1 MYLRDITNHKS
12 IKMKKLM
19 KLISNAIKCTIA
31 ITLLYSCQ
39 NTGGVWLKDG
49 DNSGKTYQFGNP
61 EDLTNLE
68 ELAKAYSEKDTLSL
82 FTFYNKEFL
91 TQNRRRNT
99 SRWMESMEKITMEPY
114 KIIPL
119 HLKDSDFKHVLA
131 WSKEERIYKNGS
143 YEMLD
148 LMESFT
154 LDDAGKVKGFKQW
167 VAIDSVNF
175 GQRMGG
181 KFLGRQK
188 GEYSG
193 RPFVFSNR
201 NETQIIEKL
210 VDDYNNMRIE
220 GMEKAFADTVTIDDY
235 KGNKMTLDQK
245 DFKSFFSPYKE
256 LDWKIISIV
265 PIKIMG
271 TDAASGVIVYGN
283 ETRVMRNGK
292 KWQMDLMEIFY
303 FDLDG
308 KISSIVQFARP

>member
-1 MYLRDITNHKS
+1 MKS
-12 IKMKKLM
+12 ILKLR
-19 KLISNAIKCTIA
+19 IN
-31 ITLLYSCQ
+31 TLLCATSLLLCYSCQ
-39 NTGGVWLKDG
+39 NTGGVWLGEG
-49 DNSGKTYQFGNP
+49 DNSGKTYQFGSP
-61 EDLTNLE
+61 EEMSNLKG
-68 ELAKAYSEKDTLSL
+68 LAKAYSEKDTLSL
-82 FTFYNKEFL
+82 FTFYNETFL
-91 TQNRRRNT
+91 TENLRNST
-99 SRWMESMEKITMEPY
+99 SKWMESMETITMEPY

-119 HLKDSDFKHVLA
+119 HIKDGDFKHVLA

-143 YEMLD
+143 YEKLD

-181 KFLGRQK
+181 KYLGRQK
-188 GEYSG
+188 GAYSG

-201 NETQIIEKL
+201 NETAIIEQL
-210 VDDYNNMRIE
+210 VEDYNNMRIE
-220 GMEKAFADTVTIDDY
+220 GMKAAFAEKVTIDDY
-235 KGNKMTLDQK
+235 QGNKMTLEQK
-245 DFKSFFSPYKE
+245 DFDGFFAPYKE

-271 TDAASGVIVYGN
+271 TDAASGVIVYSN
-283 ETRVMRNGK
+283 ETRVMQNEK